1 MNAIYSW
8 VYDVKR
14 HRCVLPRR
22 SNLSQCR
29 EPSRGLICRKLD
41 PFLLLIVI
49 SEQYRVLVG
58 FIAFSD
64 RVTLFFVELV
74 LPWGECGQ
82 SILFCKYVYK
92 EWLLLRELTVQQ
104 HQYVTH
110 LGKCSHCPL
119 ISARVG
125 HCGNESNHFLQKI
138 CLGMFIRSA
147 IAAAALCILSPT
159 DRFPSL
165 AVRKYYFPVKIMK
178 VLHQTG
184 ASGWQRVRPYHLV
197 IHSNSATVK
206 LLRLIR
212 LSAKAC

>member
-125 HCGNESNHFLQKI
+125 HCGNESNHFLQKYVSECSYDLRLRLRHYVFYLQPI
-138 CLGMFIRSA
+138 
-147 IAAAALCILSPT
+147 
-159 DRFPSL
+159 
-165 AVRKYYFPVKIMK
+165 VFPVWPFANTTF
-178 VLHQTG
+178 Q
-184 ASGWQRVRPYHLV
+184 S
-197 IHSNSATVK
+197 K
-206 LLRLIR
+206 LWKFCIKQGPLGDSEYDLIT
-212 LSAKAC
+212 L